1 MSVDD
6 NSIRQW
12 NELRPVSFETGVS
25 IHAEGSCMAV
35 MGATRVLCTA
45 TVEETVPSFLEGRGQ
60 GWVTAEY
67 GMLPR
72 STNTRQ
78 RRERSRSG
86 AGGRVLE
93 ISRLVGRCLRMAV
106 DMAALG
112 ERTVTLDCDVIQA
125 DGGTRCCAIN
135 GAMVALYI
143 AMEKLVS
150 EGKLAANPCTN
161 LVGAVSVGQVDG
173 RPVLDLDYP
182 LDSNA
187 DADVN
192 VVMTADGSL
201 VEVQGT
207 AEKTPVSRQ
216 ALDSLLDLAAGGISR
231 LIELQKE
238 VLGIDR

>member
-1 MSVDD
+1 MSVTDKTIRPW
-6 NSIRQW
+6 NS
-12 NELRPVSFETGVS
+12 LRPAGFETAVS
-25 IHAEGSCMAV
+25 IHAEGSCMAT

-45 TVEETVPSFLEGRGQ
+45 TVEEQVPAFLEGRGR

-78 RRERSRSG
+78 RRERTRLG

-93 ISRLVGRCLRMAV
+93 ISRLIGRSLRMSV

-135 GAMVALYI
+135 GAMVALY
-143 AMEKLVS
+143 AALACLVS
-150 EGKLAANPCTN
+150 QGKLAAHPCKV
-161 LVGAVSVGQVDG
+161 LIGAVSVGLVEG
-173 RPVLDLDYP
+173 KPVLDLDYP

-192 VVMTADGSL
+192 VVMTGGGAL

-207 AEKTPVSRQ
+207 AEKKPVGRP
-216 ALDSLLDLAAGGISR
+216 AFDKLLDLAAGGIAE
-231 LIELQKE
+231 LIELQQE
-238 VLGIDR
+238 VLGIG